1 MVNPSTG
8 VGDTDPPGTIEVANS
23 AIVMYPLL
31 MRFCRHSR
39 VTSNMGQLDTAMR
52 NKRKED

>member
-39 VTSNMGQLDTAMR
+39 VTSNMGQLNTAMR